1 MDQDTITIVGGLSE
15 ARPATPEIQR
25 ITDKVSQY
33 ISEKNLTLKQ
43 TFIIWFI
50 IWHGIKSVENNRNQK
65 DMGIV
70 QTFIQLEVKH

>member
-1 MDQDTITIVGGLSE
+1 MDQDIIKGGLSK

-25 ITDKVSQY
+25 IIEKVSQY

-50 IWHGIKSVENNRNQK
+50 IWHGIKSVENHRNQK
-65 DMGIV
+65 YKGIV